1 MKEDRSVKLLEQ
13 DTFDSEDDESE
24 EQALKRMFRERLS
37 SEQSG
42 AYKYQPMLSR
52 GSFRNDPKHNSRSL
66 LGARESG

>member
-24 EQALKRMFRERLS
+24 EQALKRIFRERLA

-42 AYKYQPMLSR
+42 AYKYQPM
-52 GSFRNDPKHNSRSL
+52 
-66 LGARESG
+66 